1 MSVYEEIARR
11 SVEVMTDLLQNQY
24 TTRDKM
30 IEAEVKTVRPRV
42 WESATE
48 FYVYDCDPVH
58 ITEIPDDWLISVIS
72 GHCSHLGLSVERLQ
86 MVQKFSLG
94 SLGRLVQFIYAI
106 GDTVK
111 LHPELLRKAVL
122 LKVLDQRW
130 EEFGRYR
137 ISAAWVK
144 RNVGQSGYIPWSSA
158 GIFEYT
164 KFNEYGDV
172 TEVMHR
178 PTSTSLSIDPQ
189 IMRVR
194 SLMPPTTVAIGDNY
208 SDLDAYVFAP
218 LMPGGHGGGSGS
230 VASRPP
236 RLVKIHWIVVFA
248 CYSKIWGRLV
258 EPCYSELGALP
269 MKRPELLGVQ
279 ELSILRH
286 PSTMNWAWWQG
297 RMVLS
302 DLSYDMMC
310 AQGLKW
316 VVARSLG
323 PFAQENEESIAK
335 AAHEE
340 RELERIVFDLNREAR
355 SATCALVEAKTRSV

>member
-1 MSVYEEIARR
+1 
-11 SVEVMTDLLQNQY
+11 
-24 TTRDKM
+24 
-30 IEAEVKTVRPRV
+30 
-42 WESATE
+42 
-48 FYVYDCDPVH
+48 
-58 ITEIPDDWLISVIS
+58 
-72 GHCSHLGLSVERLQ
+72 
-86 MVQKFSLG
+86 
-94 SLGRLVQFIYAI
+94 
-106 GDTVK
+106 
-111 LHPELLRKAVL
+111 
-122 LKVLDQRW
+122 
-130 EEFGRYR
+130 
-137 ISAAWVK
+137 
-144 RNVGQSGYIPWSSA
+144 
-158 GIFEYT
+158 
-164 KFNEYGDV
+164 
-172 TEVMHR
+172 
-178 PTSTSLSIDPQ
+178 
-189 IMRVR
+189 
-194 SLMPPTTVAIGDNY
+194 MPPTTVAIGDNY

-258 EPCYSELGALP
+258 NSEGYGRGILE
-269 MKRPELLGVQ
+269 KRPELLGVQ

-286 PSTMNWAWWQG
+286 PSTVNWAWWQG

-340 RELERIVFDLNREAR
+340 RELERIVFDLQNREAHR
-355 SATCALVEAKTRSV
+355 RLSATCALVEAKPRSV